1 MQKCRN
7 PHPIQRVPCALGLGL
22 RCLVRRSGRGAASSV
37 LFWSEF
43 GGHGLQTLVHYKMSE
58 ILTRRRSRYQNIA
71 SNVEEDCG
79 SDLFVSDDDDV
90 ADRDYVQP
98 AHVSSSDDEPLSPKK
113 ERHKRQRA
121 RSLLQPCVPHLPDH
135 ELSDKGARNSPRGS
149 RVPAVTRVPQKATT
163 SSVVPVLSDSSHHEQ
178 VKKPNKSYYLRDK
191 KNFRWS
197 LELLHTAVCEHRWDD
212 AFRLL
217 PCVITHTVPHL
228 SLEFLWR
235 VTDVITRNVPS
246 LSVNDRK
253 KFRSILHG
261 MKLKTSMFLDILSQD
276 LGEAT
281 DRDADELLQMIE
293 DIQNQRQPPAQG
305 IETRTGKRFK
315 ALSDGYIGLVHYHR
329 WKSSLLNAMSFSQAL
344 DDDSCLVSICESQ
357 GTANT
362 SKNEIARTAH
372 WFLKKALSGLIEPC
386 DWFMLQFLELEK
398 ELYGQESAISV
409 LERYK
414 SDPCRAPAHH
424 LAYHFYK
431 NLVPGSVMEQL
442 VELECIS
449 RACPDDPLVLEEVN
463 LYLHSLEHGGLA
475 LDRAMM
481 WMRSAESDSGQESSD
496 ECPSPGPTD
505 AFCTLK
511 TTGKVEVLM
520 RCLMLLVAMLDYPAH
535 TWDLQ
540 PWQKLTQV
548 LTKFYQAWVRCW
560 FCLACRNTRKR
571 IHRLAMTVVPLW
583 KHFVWKEPPANLPLE
598 QARVLFHHV
607 FVAFIFNYNEEYMSH
622 SLSVLWASGH
632 LQLREE
638 LMNLINFPG
647 AFLRHFSLLA
657 KKYRKRVEGISL
669 RFLSQ
674 TASQNKRAIQQNQE
688 RTQNTSEVAT
698 ITSSQD
704 LDQETQKEGL
714 HDSECEGD
722 LTQLSPF
729 KDSAIHNILNE
740 ETGLSP
746 KSLRNIF
753 EASFEGDFLTSTQ
766 TKDERCRDQKKL
778 VENPELNGTYI
789 TYQEINN
796 KFASASDA
804 LKTKDDHTQSK
815 IRKCE
820 SPPNV
825 TSKRKDFG
833 DCTESSDK
841 VDGKQDSIESKKDS
855 ESTSVKAKSGTQK
868 ESKLPQRKESVPQPA
883 ALPTRIRLSNRRLY
897 QSYSKGTTTMSN
909 KTMLDADQNCL
920 PEEGTG
926 TISCLTHRLGS
937 DRSTV
942 DRQSVNCQEET
953 AHEVQGAEDS
963 FLQLEGKEERG
974 SWNEAESTCVE
985 NPEKKKLLFDESLS
999 TDTKVTRHDVNITLE
1014 TSVRNTEDRNE
1025 CSISSSSSAQNVP
1038 DTRTFCHVS
1047 ELKSDRPEYSAS
1059 GGDKEKINEK
1069 DISTRSDED
1078 SAKYKSDKHEDCKS
1092 RKDNTKRSKS
1102 EKVKHKLKNCK
1113 DNTEEKDKQTPE
1125 SNTKSVCQHIDKN
1138 KYQDLNKSHVKGTIA
1153 NEDSLRTP
1161 NQTRS
1166 KNDMKYITVVRETE
1180 TQSHDEVSDDAFQIV
1195 PETQSQMDTSINIS
1209 TEDRHSDKAQ
1219 QEEDEVVHRK
1229 QNEAVQEKEN
1239 DKTKGKQNEEVQ
1251 GKDKSG
1257 ERQCDETDVGKQTES
1272 IREEWKSEEQV
1283 LSSIGQGR
1291 QGEVTLESL
1300 EIDVGSVFNQE
1311 YSHSSLSSLTAGQ
1324 RERGSTSSPD
1334 EPAPVSQCGQG
1345 FFLTQ
1350 ERESG
1355 EVLLSLDGKESGSQ
1369 KPEHGDIKVITL
1381 DELEKLDLED
1391 LDCNLL
1397 RRLAEQHYSESI
1409 KSEENSSEVQNWHS
1423 DKTPDGLLESVSM
1436 HQDPKEGSNATTC
1449 VTEEETLL
1457 EAENWVQ
1464 VQRKPDEP
1472 QQESPSEERCN
1483 LQTEVQD
1490 SEENSSGSEH
1500 KSLKKS
1506 LDKIKSTAQ
1515 KVLEPETVAP
1525 KEHGTDSKALPK
1537 TTQAFERRIPTNK
1550 HDGTLPPQDGQ
1561 LQTPSTRHPNMPWF
1575 MLHVEDLPTPSMQ
1588 DIIKHSDTSTPITSG
1603 KQRHRPSG
1611 TPKDTRGSTKHSR
1624 VPHYPASWLE
1634 GLPLPGTGNNTP
1646 SRKSKDIDAH
1656 EAKFK
1661 IPEGVLSSASV
1672 TRKASRK
1679 SKKILRDPEVENP
1692 DAALSGTSR
1701 GKTEKSSRKRKKKVL
1716 AYTDEGII
1724 DVKGLEDNIS
1734 LCGKDREEGA
1744 EPGIETSV
1752 PIMEEAEMID
1762 SKQESETRND
1772 VCTSVTDGMDDLPI
1786 PRDTEA
1792 GLEVSPERDTSSM
1805 IETDMNILESDG
1817 QQCVQDIHYGTD
1829 TDELKDLP
1837 PNNEDKGDGLEINE
1851 NVFKNNNH
1859 HSVWEDFQHATQ
1871 AEWFKDLP
1879 LPNVLVMSPDR
1890 NDTSSLKTKKQHSER
1905 RKSSFGV
1912 PVMDWMK
1919 DLSLHCENRQSKAQR
1934 DVTPVPETRYPTLTT
1949 SKHQFKSKRRESLL
1963 NWTEG
1968 LPFDIESI
1976 LAGLKKPLH
1985 EDNTSQVDK
1994 AALCTNQSVDE
2005 ENNEDQSVT
2014 GPPSMNDLMYNS
2026 EQEEETHETSPHSK
2040 KQIDQGKEAPSRK
2053 RTRADRISATESNT
2067 DITGEGQKPESKK
2080 EADRVEKIKKKLK
2093 KKKKS
2098 SDESPSHSK
2107 VTGSSPATTQEESV
2121 RGSIL
2126 SPVMKDVQTTESE
2139 SVREGECEKGE
2150 RDCRKEKKKRK
2161 TIQEKSEKG
2170 SSGMNLRNMRHEECE
2185 GETSYYGASEDMKDG
2200 GKRKKRKTKQKEY
2213 EKQSTDNN
2221 QEISGNIRL
2230 EEYEEKSSYFSVSEE
2245 DPELKARK
2253 HVKDSPYKVET
2264 VWHSNSDLTVT
2275 TSKRKQAD
2283 SDKRELA
2290 RHGSRHSKRQKLES
2304 SRLGSE
2310 CSTSSDRNFSIT
2322 VCNQIEG
2329 LSNIRITLS
2338 HSPAS
2343 DSTTSTD
2350 KGIKVEVQFS
2360 NQNSVTGGAGEL
2372 CTPVAGQDDSG
2383 NLRQSV
2389 ESPRVPTPHRSPAS
2403 ARKRKLFGDDSS
2415 N

>member
-1 MQKCRN
+1 M
-7 PHPIQRVPCALGLGL
+7 ALMCMEQVS
-22 RCLVRRSGRGAASSV
+22 RWKKTVDQTFSCL
-37 LFWSEF
+37 
-43 GGHGLQTLVHYKMSE
+43 MMMM
-58 ILTRRRSRYQNIA
+58 
-71 SNVEEDCG
+71 
-79 SDLFVSDDDDV
+79 

-121 RSLLQPCVPHLPDH
+121 
-135 ELSDKGARNSPRGS
+135 

-344 DDDSCLVSICESQ
+344 DDDSCSVSICESQ

-560 FCLACRNTRKR
+560 SCLACRNTRKR

-714 HDSECEGD
+714 HDSE
-722 LTQLSPF
+722 F
-729 KDSAIHNILNE
+729 
-740 ETGLSP
+740 
-746 KSLRNIF
+746 
-753 EASFEGDFLTSTQ
+753 
-766 TKDERCRDQKKL
+766 
-778 VENPELNGTYI
+778 
-789 TYQEINN
+789 
-796 KFASASDA
+796 
-804 LKTKDDHTQSK
+804 
-815 IRKCE
+815 
-820 SPPNV
+820 
-825 TSKRKDFG
+825 
-833 DCTESSDK
+833 
-841 VDGKQDSIESKKDS
+841 
-855 ESTSVKAKSGTQK
+855 
-868 ESKLPQRKESVPQPA
+868 
-883 ALPTRIRLSNRRLY
+883 
-897 QSYSKGTTTMSN
+897 
-909 KTMLDADQNCL
+909 
-920 PEEGTG
+920 
-926 TISCLTHRLGS
+926 
-937 DRSTV
+937 
-942 DRQSVNCQEET
+942 
-953 AHEVQGAEDS
+953 
-963 FLQLEGKEERG
+963 
-974 SWNEAESTCVE
+974 
-985 NPEKKKLLFDESLS
+985 
-999 TDTKVTRHDVNITLE
+999 
-1014 TSVRNTEDRNE
+1014 
-1025 CSISSSSSAQNVP
+1025 
-1038 DTRTFCHVS
+1038 
-1047 ELKSDRPEYSAS
+1047 
-1059 GGDKEKINEK
+1059 
-1069 DISTRSDED
+1069 
-1078 SAKYKSDKHEDCKS
+1078 
-1092 RKDNTKRSKS
+1092 
-1102 EKVKHKLKNCK
+1102 
-1113 DNTEEKDKQTPE
+1113 
-1125 SNTKSVCQHIDKN
+1125 
-1138 KYQDLNKSHVKGTIA
+1138 
-1153 NEDSLRTP
+1153 
-1161 NQTRS
+1161 
-1166 KNDMKYITVVRETE
+1166 
-1180 TQSHDEVSDDAFQIV
+1180 

-1251 GKDKSG
+1251 GKDKSE

-1397 RRLAEQHYSESI
+1397 RRLAEQHYCESI

-1436 HQDPKEGSNATTC
+1436 HQDPKEGSNATIC

-1550 HDGTLPPQDGQ
+1550 HDETLPPQDGQ

-1851 NVFKNNNH
+1851 N
-1859 HSVWEDFQHATQ
+1859 
-1871 AEWFKDLP
+1871 
-1879 LPNVLVMSPDR
+1879 
-1890 NDTSSLKTKKQHSER
+1890 
-1905 RKSSFGV
+1905 
-1912 PVMDWMK
+1912 
-1919 DLSLHCENRQSKAQR
+1919 
-1934 DVTPVPETRYPTLTT
+1934 
-1949 SKHQFKSKRRESLL
+1949 
-1963 NWTEG
+1963 
-1968 LPFDIESI
+1968 
-1976 LAGLKKPLH
+1976 
-1985 EDNTSQVDK
+1985 
-1994 AALCTNQSVDE
+1994 
-2005 ENNEDQSVT
+2005 
-2014 GPPSMNDLMYNS
+2014 
-2026 EQEEETHETSPHSK
+2026 
-2040 KQIDQGKEAPSRK
+2040 GKEAPSRK

-2139 SVREGECEKGE
+2139 SVRE
-2150 RDCRKEKKKRK
+2150 
-2161 TIQEKSEKG
+2161 
-2170 SSGMNLRNMRHEECE
+2170 
-2185 GETSYYGASEDMKDG
+2185 
-2200 GKRKKRKTKQKEY
+2200 
-2213 EKQSTDNN
+2213 
-2221 QEISGNIRL
+2221 
-2230 EEYEEKSSYFSVSEE
+2230 
-2245 DPELKARK
+2245 
-2253 HVKDSPYKVET
+2253 
-2264 VWHSNSDLTVT
+2264 DLTVT
-2275 TSKRKQAD
+2275 TSKRKQPD

-2338 HSPAS
+2338 HSPGS

-2360 NQNSVTGGAGEL
+2360 NQHSVTGGAGEL

-2415 N
+2415 